1 MFCVCMH
8 ESKQKKKK
16 EGETYF
22 FSVSAEAARSFCS
35 FSNSKHSI
43 KFLKRQLIQE

>member
-1 MFCVCMH
+1 M
-8 ESKQKKKK
+8 KAKKKK
-16 EGETYF
+16 EVEITGSYF
-22 FSVSAEAARSFCS
+22 FNVPAEAARSFCS